1 VAQSPPFP
9 PQPDDLSRPVED
21 WPEGPVDARVDSD
34 RLDQL
39 VDRAFEGQPTPDLAT
54 THALVIVHHGR
65 IVKEL

>member
-1 VAQSPPFP
+1 M
-9 PQPDDLSRPVED
+9 
-21 WPEGPVDARVDSD
+21 DARVDSD